1 MSSKNLIKTVVCI
14 VTITVCVVIN
24 TYFIIQVR
32 DSNNIINMSE
42 ENSTSTNSYV
52 DTDGDYSTYDVTIDG
67 TEQHLIV
74 DSETMENITTMPE
87 DTYVPDYTGELTT
100 IVDGIY
106 NMTDND
112 IILKIDELYRD
123 GKLYLN
129 TKDLTGSDT
138 DDLFTLENDGYLY
151 ESNSIYKWF
160 RFSLVNNEYPDDIFV
175 EDVFVFTDD
184 TVYCTMS
191 RG

>member
-1 MSSKNLIKTVVCI
+1 MCSKNLIKTVVCI
-14 VTITVCVVIN
+14 VTITVCVIIN

-32 DSNNIINMSE
+32 DTNNIINMSE
-42 ENSTSTNSYV
+42 ENSTSHNSYV
-52 DTDGDYSTYDVTIDG
+52 DTDGDYNTYDVTIEG

-74 DSETMENITTMPE
+74 DSETMENIMTMPE
-87 DTYVPDYTGELTT
+87 DIYVPEYDGELTT

-106 NMTDND
+106 NMADVD
-112 IILKIDELYRD
+112 IILKINELYRD

-160 RFSLVNNEYPDDIFV
+160 RFSLVNNEYPDDVFV
-175 EDVFVFTDD
+175 EDVFVFKDD